1 MQRSKGGEAHT
12 LGLDSWCVRPGNY
25 SLNMWDHSGLSGA
38 SLGWTGGGIFLTDAN
53 DCKVLHATA
62 QGTGNATHYFTVTAG
77 NDATPAVCPNGTTVF
92 NKSEGWCTYDVAG
105 ELSTTCNALD
115 VRSAITTASSASQ
128 TDCQTV
134 GVGWVR

>member
-38 SLGWTGGGIFLTDAN
+38 SLGWRGGGIFLTDAN

-62 QGTGNATHYFTVTAG
+62 QGWSSGQNPVEKSYMATEVEVSDSAMSLRTV
-77 NDATPAVCPNGTTVF
+77 
-92 NKSEGWCTYDVAG
+92 
-105 ELSTTCNALD
+105 
-115 VRSAITTASSASQ
+115 ASSHPR
-128 TDCQTV
+128 
-134 GVGWVR
+134 G